1 MEIIYTLIKIIA
13 GGAILLG
20 GIFLAIVI
28 ISAFTSIFN
37 KQLVNKTVHKIDNAI
52 DNFEKKEKPSD
63 KIRKIFPKLKGI
75 DFDSISKVPDGQSP
89 IEYVKSKIDGGWYFS
104 IQNFAMIIKSFSDEN
119 YEKALADLLYL
130 NNLDSPL
137 LINEESTHF
146 YYEGNGFKIEKPKT
160 KDINL
165 IVISNESLIPKGA
178 VDLRQ
183 NTELNEITVDWVNG
197 IEKVYEG
204 DDALKRFDLENHL
217 ANIALLFIDKED
229 NFEYLLIYIRTHNL
243 APTLIRKIIDENGGD
258 EKFKKLADVSS
269 NDIGNWKNLYQSND
283 FVIGYLPKHRCVR
296 LNQLIKYTGKIQEGI
311 SKNETF
317 ILEEEL
323 TNPKENMNTNTS
335 NSIIIEKTRFFVD
348 EALYKELLRRSECNL
363 IININPVNGK
373 HPKGQ
378 YVIPN
383 KIAIEFI
390 NSKRGAY
397 NWEKNKTFHQD
408 GIPKILA
415 NYFKYK

>member
-243 APTLIRKIIDENGGD
+243 APTLIRKIIDENG
-258 EKFKKLADVSS
+258 
-269 NDIGNWKNLYQSND
+269 
-283 FVIGYLPKHRCVR
+283 
-296 LNQLIKYTGKIQEGI
+296 
-311 SKNETF
+311 
-317 ILEEEL
+317 
-323 TNPKENMNTNTS
+323 
-335 NSIIIEKTRFFVD
+335 
-348 EALYKELLRRSECNL
+348 
-363 IININPVNGK
+363 
-373 HPKGQ
+373 
-378 YVIPN
+378 
-383 KIAIEFI
+383 
-390 NSKRGAY
+390 
-397 NWEKNKTFHQD
+397 
-408 GIPKILA
+408 
-415 NYFKYK
+415 